1 MRREM
6 VVEAIA
12 PYGRNCEPRKERTA
26 GLVIFLAGNVVSYV
40 RYWDLVGTVFFFF
53 IKPWTK

>member
-1 MRREM
+1 M

-53 IKPWTK
+53 HQTLD